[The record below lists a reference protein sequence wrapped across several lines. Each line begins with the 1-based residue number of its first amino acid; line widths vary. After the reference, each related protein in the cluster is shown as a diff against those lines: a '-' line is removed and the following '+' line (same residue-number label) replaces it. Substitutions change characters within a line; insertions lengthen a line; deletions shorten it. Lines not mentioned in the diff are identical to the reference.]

1 MRLIGLVL
9 VVLFLSSPAAVA
21 QEWDEYVNRD
31 DRFTVNMAGQP
42 KVEDILWPSEYGLT
56 FPGRVY
62 SFTRGPE
69 KYSITVVDYNDAEK
83 RYAEKAH
90 PPSFRQ
96 AMYWQIDILAS
107 VQYAATR
114 LYRKRQGSTT
124 TYDAWHYIDLVP
136 GHQLHLTNADGTRTI
151 AGIYLHENR
160 LYILDATVP
169 AKAPEPALFVQSLGF
184 IQPDGTRIRY
194 NQIYANRL
202 PPVTLSG
209 RGRGG
214 AGGPG
219 GAGNVPPPAGRGAN
233 Q

>member
-1 MRLIGLVL
+1 MRLTGLVL
-9 VVLFLSSPAAVA
+9 VVLLLSSPAALA
-21 QEWDEYVNRD
+21 QDWDEYVNRED
-31 DRFTVNMAGQP
+31 LFTVNAVGQP
-42 KVEDILWPSEYGLT
+42 KMEPMLWPSEYGLT

-62 SFTRGPE
+62 AFTRGPE

-114 LYRKRQGSTT
+114 LYRKRLGSTT

-169 AKAPEPALFVQSLGF
+169 AKSPEPALFVQSLGF
-184 IQPDGTRIRY
+184 IDADGGRVRY
-194 NQIYANRL
+194 QDIYSNKL
-202 PPVTLSG
+202 PPETRPARG
-209 RGRGG
+209 GGRGG
-214 AGGPG
+214 AGGGGGRG
-219 GAGNVPPPAGRGAN
+219 GAN
-233 Q
+233 

>member
-1 MRLIGLVL
+1 MRLTGLVL
-9 VVLFLSSPAAVA
+9 VALFLSSPVVA
-21 QEWDEYVNRD
+21 QDWDEYVNRD

-42 KVEDILWPSEYGLT
+42 KVDAILWPSEYGLT

-69 KYSITVVDYNDAEK
+69 KYSITVIDYNDAEK
-83 RYAEKAH
+83 RYADKAH

-96 AMYWQIDILAS
+96 AIYWQIDILAS

-114 LYRKRQGSTT
+114 LYRKRQGSTV
-124 TYDAWHYIDLVP
+124 TYDAWHYIDLIP
-136 GHQLHLTNADGTRTI
+136 GHQLHLTNSDGTRSI
-151 AGIYLHENR
+151 VGIYLHENR

-184 IQPDGTRIRY
+184 LGAEGERIRY

-202 PPVTLSG
+202 PPVTLAG
-209 RGRGG
+209 RGRG
-214 AGGPG
+214 AGPG
-219 GAGNVPPPAGRGAN
+219 GAGNVPAPARGAGN
-233 Q
+233 

>member
-1 MRLIGLVL
+1 MRLTGFVL
-9 VVLFLSSPAAVA
+9 VVVLLSPALAVA
-21 QEWDEYVNRD
+21 QEWDEYLNRD

-42 KVEDILWPSEYGLT
+42 KVEVMSWPSEYGLT

-69 KYSITVVDYNDAEK
+69 KYSITVIDYNDAEK
-83 RYAEKAH
+83 RYAEKPH

-114 LYRKRQGSTT
+114 LYRKRQGSMV

-136 GHQLHLTNADGTRTI
+136 GHQLHLTNGDGTRTI
-151 AGIYLHENR
+151 AGIYLHDNR

-184 IQPDGTRIRY
+184 IDADGQRIRY

-202 PPVTLSG
+202 PPVTLAG

-214 AGGPG
+214 PG
-219 GAGNVPPPAGRGAN
+219 NGGNVPNPARGGAN
-233 Q
+233 